1 MAGAG
6 RRQQPLLRRV
16 VLGAAAGWAALVGVG
31 GRLYV
36 PTPGS
41 APQEAPSRRSG
52 LLGLSAALSAAAALE
67 GGLDPVLAEEPQM
80 DPKMPEVELP
90 ERITSDPYQLLGVN
104 PDSKK
109 EDRAEFYMKRAYRDD
124 TYQVLKHMKI
134 SGSLDKGTPNMERFN
149 NRVKEEMDDWMSLYR
164 RQDGVVGRQSFYALR
179 SSVNAL
185 ASHFTSYGPKFPFP
199 NKRRPRFYQK
209 INLCEKYLEKGK

>member
-1 MAGAG
+1 MAGS
-6 RRQQPLLRRV
+6 RRKQSGLL
-16 VLGAAAGWAALVGVG
+16 LGAVCGWAALSGTFQG
-31 GRLYV
+31 FV
-36 PTPGS
+36 PVPG
-41 APQEAPSRRSG
+41 APQETSRREG
-52 LLGLSAALSAAAALE
+52 LLGFSALLPAAAVLE
-67 GGLDPVLAEEPQM
+67 GGLDAAFAEEPQM

-104 PDSKK
+104 ADSKK

>member
-1 MAGAG
+1 MARG
-6 RRQQPLLRRV
+6 RRQQNTLV
-16 VLGAAAGWAALVGVG
+16 VSALAAAAGWTALVGFG
-31 GRLYV
+31 NNAYV
-36 PTPGS
+36 PAPGAAS
-41 APQEAPSRRSG
+41 NEATRRAG
-52 LLGLSAALSAAAALE
+52 LLGLSGIAALG
-67 GGLDPVLAEEPQM
+67 GGLDAAFAEEPQM